1 MWQLL
6 SLRARLNMLFASI
19 LLIGL
24 VANVT
29 KLLLEAGPRVQ
40 AEDQS
45 VTRLADEFAHA
56 MLSDLD
62 RSDTVEADAR
72 ITRTFEGLRRLRHVT
87 VVREGGVPQAPNRSD
102 DLEKEV
108 AAQRLPPAWFVALVQ
123 PEKTTIRI
131 PLAVQGNDMGA
142 LVISSEPLDEISE
155 IWDGI
160 LTQIVVG
167 GCIAVMILLIT
178 AAVVRRALTPLGSLS
193 AAMARVETG
202 DYATRVALAG
212 PSELAAICGQLN
224 HLVLVLGQAME
235 ERRQLAGRIVS
246 LQDTERKEVAR
257 ELHDEFGPYLFTLR
271 AHLASLESAIGSRN
285 ANPAT
290 LLRQCRAMTEQLSAL
305 QQVNRQV
312 LERLRPVALADL
324 GLGEALR
331 ALVRM
336 WREANPAVEIEI
348 KMSDSLGVIDER
360 AELTIYRVVQEAL
373 TNVFRHAGATSVE
386 IVIEP
391 TAKGLGVNDCQQA
404 VRVEVKDNGVGLRV
418 DHRSGFGT
426 VGMRERVIA
435 LGGRVDMQ
443 STPAGAVIEALI
455 PRGSAD

>member
-62 RSDTVEADAR
+62 RSNAVEADAR

-87 VVREGGVPQAPNRSD
+87 VVREGGPPQAPNRSD

-108 AAQRLPPAWFVALVQ
+108 AAQGLPPAWFVALVR
-123 PEKTTIRI
+123 PEGTTIRI
-131 PLAVQGNDMGA
+131 PLAVQGNDVGA
-142 LVISSEPLDEISE
+142 LVISSEPSDEIGE
-155 IWDGI
+155 IWDGVI
-160 LTQIVVG
+160 TQIVVG
-167 GCIAVMILLIT
+167 GCLAIMIFLIT
-178 AAVVRRALTPLGSLS
+178 AAVVRRALAPLGSLS
-193 AAMARVETG
+193 AAMARVEAG
-202 DYATRVALAG
+202 DYATRVAITG
-212 PSELAAICGQLN
+212 PPELAAICGQLN
-224 HLVLVLGQAME
+224 HLILVLGQAMDD
-235 ERRQLAGRIVS
+235 RRQLAGRIVT

-257 ELHDEFGPYLFTLR
+257 ELHDEFGPYLFALR
-271 AHLASLESAIGSRN
+271 AHLASVESAVGKKIN
-285 ANPAT
+285 ADI
-290 LLRQCRAMTEQLSAL
+290 LIRQCRAMAEQLTAL

-312 LERLRPVALADL
+312 LERLRPTALADL

-336 WREANPAVEIEI
+336 WREANPAIAVEMT
-348 KMSDSLGVIDER
+348 MSDCLGSLDET

-373 TNVFRHAGATSVE
+373 TNIFRHAGAT
-386 IVIEP
+386 
-391 TAKGLGVNDCQQA
+391 
-404 VRVEVKDNGVGLRV
+404 
-418 DHRSGFGT
+418 
-426 VGMRERVIA
+426 
-435 LGGRVDMQ
+435 
-443 STPAGAVIEALI
+443 
-455 PRGSAD
+455 

>member
-45 VTRLADEFAHA
+45 VTRLADEFAQA

-62 RSDTVEADAR
+62 RSNGVEADAT

-87 VVREGGVPQAPNRSD
+87 VVREGGPPQAPNPSD
-102 DLEKEV
+102 DSEKE
-108 AAQRLPPAWFVALVQ
+108 AASERLPPAWFVALVR
-123 PEKTTIRI
+123 PSGTTIRI
-131 PLAVQGNDMGA
+131 PLAVQGRDAGA
-142 LVISSEPLDEISE
+142 LVISSKPSDEISE
-155 IWDGI
+155 IWDEI
-160 LTQIVVG
+160 ITQIVVG
-167 GCIAVMILLIT
+167 GCLAIMIFLIT
-178 AAVVRRALTPLGSLS
+178 AAVVHRALAPLGFLS
-193 AAMARVETG
+193 AAMARVEAE
-202 DYATRVALAG
+202 DYATRVNITG
-212 PSELAAICGQLN
+212 PPELAAICGQLN
-224 HLVLVLGQAME
+224 HLILVLGQAMDD
-235 ERRQLAGRIVS
+235 RRQLAGRIVT

-257 ELHDEFGPYLFTLR
+257 ELHDEFGPYLFALR

-290 LLRQCRAMTEQLSAL
+290 LIRQCRAMAEQLTAL

-312 LERLRPVALADL
+312 LERLRPAALADL

-336 WREANPAVEIEI
+336 WREANPAIAV
-348 KMSDSLGVIDER
+348 KMTMSDCLGSLDET

-373 TNVFRHAGATSVE
+373 TNIFRHAGATSVE
-386 IVIEP
+386 IVIET
-391 TAKGLGVNDCQQA
+391 TAEPLGTRPDERV
-404 VRVEVKDNGVGLRV
+404 VRVEVKDNGVGLPV
-418 DHRSGFGT
+418 DHKSGFGT

-435 LGGRVDMQ
+435 LGGQVSMR
-443 STPAGAVIEALI
+443 STSGGAVIEALI
-455 PRGSAD
+455 PKTTS